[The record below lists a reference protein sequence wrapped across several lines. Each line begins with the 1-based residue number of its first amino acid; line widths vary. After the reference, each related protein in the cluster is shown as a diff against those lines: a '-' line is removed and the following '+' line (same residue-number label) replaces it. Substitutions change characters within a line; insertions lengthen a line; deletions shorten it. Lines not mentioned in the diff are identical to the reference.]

1 MIQLIL
7 TDKKATEAKGISQV
21 KGGDP
26 QPLLDHSE
34 VTSGV
39 LCSILVYTVQER

>member
-7 TDKKATEAKGISQV
+7 TDEKVTEPKGISKV

-26 QPLLDHSE
+26 QPVLDPSE

-39 LCSILVYTVQER
+39 LCSVLVYTVQER